1 MSRIFKKVK
10 QKIEEFGRGIP
21 PGRTTC
27 NHCGKRKNNKSFVYQ
42 KSRVGKDGYWLKN
55 SNTCKPC
62 LNKQKKI
69 LYELNKKHKRPPL
82 GKPCPLCKRPVGNY
96 GSYKSKWCL
105 DHNHKTLEFRGWICS
120 KCNNAIG
127 RINDDNPE
135 TFFRIGRYLSK

>member
-62 LNKQKKI
+62 
-69 LYELNKKHKRPPL
+69 
-82 GKPCPLCKRPVGNY
+82 PLCKRPVGNY

-127 RINDDNPE
+127 RIDDDNPE